1 MANQFNKSL
10 SKDANKGLNDGDA
23 DVEETAGQEEQEED
37 EERIV
42 DEESDYYI
50 SNEFLEHLSN
60 KLKILVPAGVRP
72 TYINKA
78 HKKNLN

>member
-23 DVEETAGQEEQEED
+23 DVEETAGQEEEED
-37 EERIV
+37 EEPIV
-42 DEESDYYI
+42 NEESDYYT

-60 KLKILVPAGVRP
+60 KLKIFVPPGVRP